1 MTNDPIMIN
10 KDLLAIDALNIME
23 NNRRKPISVLPVLDN
38 DSQFIGLLR
47 LHDLVKA
54 GLSN

>member
-1 MTNDPIMIN
+1 MTKDPIIIN

-38 DSQFIGLLR
+38 DLQFIGLLR